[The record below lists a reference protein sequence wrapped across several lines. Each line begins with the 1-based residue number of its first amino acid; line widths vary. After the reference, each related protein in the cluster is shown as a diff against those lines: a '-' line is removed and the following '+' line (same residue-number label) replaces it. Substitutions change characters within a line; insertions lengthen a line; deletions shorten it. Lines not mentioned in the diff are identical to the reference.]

1 MCQPSG
7 PGYVLNM
14 TPGSNGHTP
23 GSNGHRAQSDEELGA
38 QVAELASEISE
49 AKTPSRRRKLAQNVP
64 ELAARSRDRSL
75 RGLQT
80 GGQAVRKGLQAG
92 GEVAARSA
100 QAGTAAARKR
110 AQSGTEAARKRA
122 QSGTEAARKR
132 AQAGTEVA
140 RKRAQAGGVA
150 ARRGAQ
156 ATGKVAR
163 MGATAGGTAWHG
175 VSATGQWLAG
185 QVLQMAPKVPI
196 RNAATLRQ
204 QHPGLDSDQLANA
217 LIDGAARASAGVGAA
232 VGAAAA
238 VPFLPSAPVEVGVE
252 ILALVA
258 IELKL
263 VAELHEAYG
272 MPAPGSAGE
281 RMMSYVTAWADRRG
295 VRVTAAGLDMAIG
308 TPVRHRLE
316 RRLLAKAGRSTLSLA
331 PLLTGAVA
339 GAWLDHHETRHL
351 GRRIR
356 DDLRKRAAAQPATG
370 S

>member
-1 MCQPSG
+1 MCQG
-7 PGYVLNM
+7 GAPGYVLDM
-14 TPGSNGHTP
+14 TPGSNGQ
-23 GSNGHRAQSDEELGA
+23 RAQSDEELGA

-49 AKTPSRRRKLAQNVP
+49 AKTVSRRRKLAQQLP

-80 GGQAVRKGLQAG
+80 GSQVVRKRLQAS

-110 AQSGTEAARKRA
+110 AQSGTDIARKRA
-122 QSGTEAARKR
+122 QSGTD
-132 AQAGTEVA
+132 V
-140 RKRAQAGGVA
+140 

-156 ATGKVAR
+156 AGARRGAQAGGRVAR
-163 MGATAGGTAWHG
+163 LGASAGGTAWQG
-175 VSATGQWLAG
+175 LSLTGQWLAG

-196 RNAATLRQ
+196 RNAATLRE
-204 QHPGLDSDQLANA
+204 QHPGLDSDELASA
-217 LIDGAARASAGVGAA
+217 LIEGAARASAGVGAA

-272 MPAPGSAGE
+272 MPAPGSGAE
-281 RMMSYVTAWADRRG
+281 RMMSYVTAWAERRG

-316 RRLLAKAGRSTLSLA
+316 RRLIAKAGRSTLALA

-351 GRRIR
+351 GRRVR
-356 DDLRKRAAAQPATG
+356 DDLRRRAAIQPATEV
-370 S
+370 

>member
-1 MCQPSG
+1 MTSG
-7 PGYVLNM
+7 H
-14 TPGSNGHTP
+14 SNGQ
-23 GSNGHRAQSDEELGA
+23 RAQADEELSA

-49 AKTPSRRRKLAQNVP
+49 AKTPSRRKRLAQQLP
-64 ELAARSRDRSL
+64 ELAGRGRDRSR

-80 GGQAVRKGLQAG
+80 GGQAVRSRLQAG
-92 GEVAARSA
+92 GEVAARRA
-100 QAGTAAARKR
+100 QAGTAAAQKGAR
-110 AQSGTEAARKRA
+110 AGTAAARKGARA
-122 QSGTEAARKR
+122 GSSIASFSAK
-132 AQAGTEVA
+132 
-140 RKRAQAGGVA
+140 AGGVA
-150 ARRGAQ
+150 WR
-156 ATGKVAR
+156 
-163 MGATAGGTAWHG
+163 G

-185 QVLQMAPKVPI
+185 QVLEMAPKVPI
-196 RNAATLRQ
+196 RNSVTLRE
-204 QHPGLDSDQLANA
+204 QHPGLDSDDLANA

-263 VAELHEAYG
+263 VAELHETYG

-281 RMMSYVTAWADRRG
+281 RMMAYVTAWAERRG
-295 VRVTAAGLDMAIG
+295 VRITTAGLDLAIG

-316 RRLLAKAGRSTLSLA
+316 RRLVIKAGQSTLSLA
-331 PLLTGAVA
+331 PLLTGAAA
-339 GAWLDHHETRHL
+339 GAWLDHHETRRL

-370 S
+370 

>member
-1 MCQPSG
+1 MCQPGAS
-7 PGYVLNM
+7 GYVLNM

-23 GSNGHRAQSDEELGA
+23 GSNGHREQSDEELGA
-38 QVAELASEISE
+38 QVAELASEITE
-49 AKTPSRRRKLAQNVP
+49 AKTPSRRRRLAQQLP

-80 GGQAVRKGLQAG
+80 GGEAVRKGVQAG
-92 GEVAARSA
+92 GEVAARTA

-122 QSGTEAARKR
+122 Q
-132 AQAGTEVA
+132 AGSTV
-140 RKRAQAGGVA
+140 

-156 ATGKVAR
+156 ATGRVAR
-163 MGATAGGTAWHG
+163 IGATAGGTAWHG
-175 VSATGQWLAG
+175 LSASGQWLAG

-196 RNAATLRQ
+196 RNAATLRE
-204 QHPGLDSDQLANA
+204 QHPGLDSDELANA
-217 LIDGAARASAGVGAA
+217 LIAGAARASAGVGAA
-232 VGAAAA
+232 VGAAAV

-272 MPAPGSAGE
+272 MPAPGSPRE
-281 RMMSYVTAWADRRG
+281 RMMSYVAAWADRRG

-316 RRLLAKAGRSTLSLA
+316 RRLIAKAGRSTLSLA
-331 PLLTGAVA
+331 PLLTGAAA

-351 GRRIR
+351 GRRVR